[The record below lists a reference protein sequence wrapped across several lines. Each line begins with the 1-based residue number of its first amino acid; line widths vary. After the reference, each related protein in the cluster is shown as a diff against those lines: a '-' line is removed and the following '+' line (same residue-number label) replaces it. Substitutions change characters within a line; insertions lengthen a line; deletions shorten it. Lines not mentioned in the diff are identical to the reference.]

1 ELASL
6 ITGSLPWVEK
16 IRFVN
21 SGTEAVMAALR
32 LARAAT
38 KRNKI
43 LKFEGCYHGHVDSML
58 VKAGS
63 GLADMASSDSA
74 GVSASVASETIVV
87 PLNDLATL
95 KAVFEL
101 HGHDI
106 AAVIVEPVP
115 ANNGLLVQADD
126 FLPKMTELA
135 RAAGSLVIFDEVITG
150 FRVAFGGMAEK
161 TGIRPDLVTYGKIIG
176 GGFPVGAYGGRADL
190 MDLIAPLGPV
200 YQAGT
205 LSANP
210 VAMTAGITTLLKLKR
225 DDPYGEL
232 EKKTLAL
239 AADLEN
245 VAKALDYPVSVQSY
259 GSLFW
264 MLLGQVNTPD
274 GRVRVPSQAPETHK
288 PRYSKLFHSL
298 LGKGIYLAPSAY
310 EVSFLSVAHQDA
322 HLASYVNAMKES
334 LQEMGVE

>member
-1 ELASL
+1 
-6 ITGSLPWVEK
+6 
-16 IRFVN
+16 
-21 SGTEAVMAALR
+21 M
-32 LARAAT
+32 
-38 KRNKI
+38 
-43 LKFEGCYHGHVDSML
+43 
-58 VKAGS
+58 KAGS

-74 GVSASVASETIVV
+74 GVSASVAADTLVV
-87 PLNDLATL
+87 PLNDLARL

-115 ANNGLLVQADD
+115 ANNGLLVQTDD
-126 FLPKMTELA
+126 FLPKMAELA

-190 MDLIAPLGPV
+190 MDWIAPMGPV

-225 DDPYGEL
+225 DDPYQDL

-239 AADLEN
+239 AASLEK
-245 VAKALDYPVSVQSY
+245 VARELDYPATVQTY

-264 MLLGQVNTPD
+264 MLLGGVNTPD
-274 GRVRVPSQAPETHK
+274 GKVRVPSQAPETHK
-288 PRYSKLFHSL
+288 ARYSRLFHSL
-298 LGKGIYLAPSAY
+298 LGKGIYLAPSAF
-310 EVSFLSVAHQDA
+310 EVSFLSVAHQEE
-322 HLASYVNAMKES
+322 HLARYVSAFKEAI
-334 LQEMGVE
+334 QELGQVGLALEKGAE